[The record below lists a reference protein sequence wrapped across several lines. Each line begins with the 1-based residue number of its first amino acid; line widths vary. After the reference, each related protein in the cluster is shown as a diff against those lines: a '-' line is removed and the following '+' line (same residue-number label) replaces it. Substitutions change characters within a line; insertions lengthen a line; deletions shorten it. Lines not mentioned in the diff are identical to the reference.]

1 MKTKT
6 LVIALVMFLGLSV
19 AAFAQATYSVGS
31 IPVTAVINTGQVEKT
46 GDITFNQ
53 VSGTSNTGTITI
65 SYGVPITNVL
75 TGVTVGGVSGGYT
88 TVNTTINTAAS
99 SNASGLLVVNVPS
112 GQTTGSFTITGVR
125 VAVAGT
131 TLTSLSANISGT
143 NNAITAGQTSVIVI
157 SSISPGIS
165 EIAAK
170 KSGSATG
177 SIAATNG
184 TINTQ
189 PVITVTEGFLNAWGD
204 ANLAASTA
212 AGLRIT
218 MSAAPPA
225 GVTITFPATGTTNG
239 TGSPTFTTIN
249 SDGTA
254 LGTTVAFTS
263 ASTTLTVY
271 YRANTTTDPT
281 KQEILTISPTL
292 SVATTGVTYP
302 LPSTNITYLV
312 SMAPIGTAF
321 DANNAVITTAG
332 LIPRYAAADVGPKD
346 LLTIVGS
353 QTTLLI
359 PFAQT
364 VSAAGYDT
372 GLAIANTTTDPGKT
386 AMGFNTA
393 VKQSGTIK
401 FYLYPKAVSGV
412 VPTAVTYTTSAT
424 SPGAGLDASGN
435 LPSGST
441 YVVLLSQLLSAA
453 GASAD
458 FTGYIFVITNFA
470 DAHALYVVSNFTTFS
485 QGALAGVV
493 IANRDVAT
501 ESLGQ

>member
-1 MKTKT
+1 
-6 LVIALVMFLGLSV
+6 MFLGLSV

-53 VSGTSNTGTITI
+53 TSGTTNAGTLSI
-65 SYGVPITNVL
+65 SYGVPITNAFS
-75 TGVTVGGVSGGYT
+75 GVTIINPTGGYVAT
-88 TVNTTINTAAS
+88 PPTINATAS
-99 SNASGLLVVNVPS
+99 SNSAGLLVVNVPAAVAS
-112 GQTTGSFTITGVR
+112 GSFTITGVR

-131 TLTSLSANISGT
+131 TLTNLPANISGT

-157 SSISPGIS
+157 SSIAPGIS
-165 EIAAK
+165 AVAAS
-170 KSGSATG
+170 KSGAATG

-204 ANLAASTA
+204 ANLGASTA

-225 GVTITFPATGTTNG
+225 GVTITFPATATTNG
-239 TGSPTFTTIN
+239 TGGPTFTTIN

-271 YRANTTTDPT
+271 YRTNTTTDPT
-281 KQEILTISPTL
+281 KQEILSISPTL

-302 LPSTNITYLV
+302 LPATSITYLV

-386 AMGFNTA
+386 AMGYNTA
-393 VKQSGTIK
+393 VKQNGTIK
-401 FYLYPKAVSGV
+401 FYFYPKAVGGV

-424 SPGAGLDASGN
+424 SPGAGLDASGI

-441 YVVLLSQLLSAA
+441 YVVLLSQLLTAA
-453 GASAD
+453 GITGD

-470 DAHALYVVSNFTTFS
+470 DGHALYVVSNFTTFS
-485 QGALAGVV
+485 QGAMAGII
-493 IANRDVAT
+493 IANRDGAT
-501 ESLGQ
+501 ESLGY